1 LLAVIILSKDIDKNF
16 EHTDIFSDP
25 KWSPN

>member
-25 KWSPN
+25 K